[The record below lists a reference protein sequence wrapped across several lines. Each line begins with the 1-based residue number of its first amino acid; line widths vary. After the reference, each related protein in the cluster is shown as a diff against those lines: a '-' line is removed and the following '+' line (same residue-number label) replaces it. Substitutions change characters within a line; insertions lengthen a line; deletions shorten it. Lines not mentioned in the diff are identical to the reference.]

1 MLANFL
7 IGLREGLEA
16 ALVVSILI
24 AYLVKTDRRN
34 LVPRIWIGVG
44 IAVAISLGFGAILT
58 FGPKGL
64 TFEAQELIG
73 GGLSI
78 IAVGFV
84 TWMIFWMASAAR
96 SMSGQLR
103 SKIDKAAEAK
113 PWSLVIVAMLA
124 VGREGLETAL
134 FLWAATE
141 AAARGTGRTTS
152 PLLGAA
158 LGIAVAVVLG
168 YLIYRGALKIN
179 LDPFF
184 TWTGVFLIIV
194 AGGVLAYAVHDL
206 QEAHVLPGLNNL
218 AFDVSHVDSADL
230 VVRHAAQGCLQLLP
244 ATTML
249 ELSAWLLY
257 VIPTLTLFLP
267 WCSSVRTPSLRTD
280 RLRSPLLHPEGNDHD
295 PRLPTPDPVCLDLRC
310 SPCRLLAACTDNA
323 PFGIA
328 KCWRL
333 ARTRAP

>member
-24 AYLVKTDRRN
+24 AYLVKSDRRN
-34 LVPRIWIGVG
+34 LVPRIWMGVA
-44 IAVAISLGFGAILT
+44 IAVVISLGFGAALT

-103 SKIDKAAEAK
+103 SKIDKAADAK

-134 FLWAATE
+134 FLWAATQ
-141 AAARGTGRTTS
+141 AAARGPGGTVS

-158 LGIAVAVVLG
+158 LGLTVAIVLG

-179 LDPFF
+179 LTRFF

-194 AGGVLAYAVHDL
+194 AGGVLAYGVHDL
-206 QEAHVLPGLNNL
+206 QEARFLPGLNNL
-218 AFDVSHVDSADL
+218 AFDVSHVIPPTSWY
-230 VVRHAAQGCLQLLP
+230 GTLLKGVFNFSP
-244 ATTML
+244 ATTKL
-249 ELSAWLLY
+249 EAAAWLLY
-257 VIPTLTLFLP
+257 VIPTLTIFLFQVHRRTHAQP
-267 WCSSVRTPSLRTD
+267 PNRTASVAAVPSGR
-280 RLRSPLLHPEGNDHD
+280 
-295 PRLPTPDPVCLDLRC
+295 
-310 SPCRLLAACTDNA
+310 
-323 PFGIA
+323 
-328 KCWRL
+328 K
-333 ARTRAP
+333 